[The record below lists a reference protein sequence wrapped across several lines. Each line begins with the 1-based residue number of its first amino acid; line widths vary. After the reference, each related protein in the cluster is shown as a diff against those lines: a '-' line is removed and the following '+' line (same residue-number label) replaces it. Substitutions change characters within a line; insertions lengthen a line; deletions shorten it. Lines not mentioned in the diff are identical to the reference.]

1 MPLPDQK
8 FGSDVALLGELGVIE
23 QLVGRLEISAAV
35 LPVGIEEQPVEAAVQ
50 VVMTCNVA
58 LGRAGGG

>member
-1 MPLPDQK
+1 
-8 FGSDVALLGELGVIE
+8 VALLGELGVIE

-50 VVMTCNVA
+50 VVMMCNVA
-58 LGRAGGG
+58 LGARAGVELL